1 MQELIAEAFALV
13 NLPFTVLFG
22 FVFLYWL
29 LVIVGALDV
38 DAVDFD
44 LDFDADAEGGG
55 RWGHAAARF
64 FHADEG
70 PFMAIVSLL
79 IVFMWVSAM
88 LLNYYFNPGHSWW
101 LAGLLAIPNFVAS
114 VVATKAI
121 VLPAHCLIRRFRCS
135 EEPAEVPLLGKICR
149 VVTSRADAESGQAE
163 IEQTGMPIKINVRT
177 ADEAEALRKGDCAVI
192 YSEDTEKNLYFIKK
206 LED

>member
-1 MQELIAEAFALV
+1 MQELINEAFALV
-13 NLPFTVLFG
+13 NLPFTTLFG

-55 RWGHAAARF
+55 RWGHVVARF

-70 PFMAIVSLL
+70 PFMAIASLL
-79 IVFMWVSAM
+79 IVFMWASAM
-88 LLNYYFNPGHSWW
+88 LLNYYFNPGRSWW
-101 LAGLLAIPNFVAS
+101 IAGLLAVPNFVAS
-114 VVATKAI
+114 VMATKAV
-121 VLPAHCLIRRFRCS
+121 VLPAHCLIRRFRCG

-149 VVTSRADAESGQAE
+149 VVTLRADAQSGQAE
-163 IEQTGMPIKINVRT
+163 VEQTGTPIKINVRT
-177 ADEAEALRKGDCAVI
+177 ADEAETLRKGDCAVI